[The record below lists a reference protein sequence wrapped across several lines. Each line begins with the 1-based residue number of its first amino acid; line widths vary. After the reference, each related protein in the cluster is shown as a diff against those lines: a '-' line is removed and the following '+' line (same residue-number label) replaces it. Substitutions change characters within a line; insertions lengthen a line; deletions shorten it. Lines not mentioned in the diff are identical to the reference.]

1 MLPTLWEQFGDGPFL
16 FQRDCAP
23 VHKDECAGLSGS
35 STPNS
40 KIPINT
46 LLTLVQSLPRRVEA
60 VRAADGG
67 PTSYSTYGSGMWW
80 VEGERRILLVVQW
93 KHCCISVFWA
103 VEIICLTAR
112 CLSVESVPRAWSV
125 FPLQN
130 NLLVDHQVG
139 TRCSTPVNV
148 LLFLCNKADEQNL
161 TLVGIIS
168 KEGACS
174 YWYLRQGWR
183 LLYWNFWFLHGPLG
197 LSGNVTAH
205 WASTCL
211 CFILLPVLTSPPEW
225 WWQATGAHW
234 RRRTCGLWTLRTA
247 PTESSHSWSNAGTH
261 SAKNLKGQER
271 DQTSLYKC
279 RLFGRHPARLTLFPL
294 HRSEEKL
301 LYSSKR
307 VPHSE
312 NPQRQ
317 AVEESEILI
326 LRPRKKNKEPSLLWA
341 LCLTFGPYF
350 FISCIYKLIQDI
362 LMFVGPEILRWG
374 NCRPFD
380 KMTLSRWSVWSCIV
394 HLSCSRTLIV

>member
-1 MLPTLWEQFGDGPFL
+1 MCGGRKTNTFGSTVKAL
-16 FQRDCAP
+16 
-23 VHKDECAGLSGS
+23 LSS
-35 STPNS
+35 EPW
-40 KIPINT
+40 K
-46 LLTLVQSLPRRVEA
+46 SL
-60 VRAADGG
+60 
-67 PTSYSTYGSGMWW
+67 
-80 VEGERRILLVVQW
+80 
-93 KHCCISVFWA
+93 
-103 VEIICLTAR
+103 CLTAR
-112 CLSVESVPRAWSV
+112 CLSAESVPWAWSV

-139 TRCSTPVNV
+139 TRRSTPVNV

-161 TLVGIIS
+161 TLVGILS
-168 KEGACS
+168 KEGAC

-183 LLYWNFWFLHGPLG
+183 LLCWNFWFLHGPLG
-197 LSGNVTAH
+197 LSGNVTAR

-225 WWQATGAHW
+225 WWKATGAHW

-247 PTESSHSWSNAGTH
+247 PTQSSHSWSNAGTH

-279 RLFGRHPARLTLFPL
+279 RLFGKHPARLTLLSL
-294 HRSEEKL
+294 HRSEEKM

-394 HLSCSRTLIV
+394 HLSCSRTLIVHHIRAHLLH